1 MARSSASHVAGAG
14 RHGGGAGLGGRR
26 HRGLVV
32 VGGVGVG
39 RILPRWMVNESALR
53 RRVLCVC
60 VQWRAVRNAGG
71 SVWFRRLS
79 MGADTKACSR
89 RSGAPSRANCPLWVV
104 ERCVVCLSSN
114 CEQVWFL
121 SGDRGA
127 IFGGACVGVRERK
140 HLRSKKY
147 TKNRWALLRITTAT
161 Q

>member
-1 MARSSASHVAGAG
+1 M
-14 RHGGGAGLGGRR
+14 
-26 HRGLVV
+26 
-32 VGGVGVG
+32 
-39 RILPRWMVNESALR
+39 
-53 RRVLCVC
+53 C
-60 VQWRAVRNAGG
+60 VQWRAEEC
-71 SVWFRRLS
+71 RRFGLVPTS
-79 MGADTKACSR
+79 IYRADTKACSR

-114 CEQVWFL
+114 CEQVWLL